1 MTSVPYG
8 YLSTVLLAGIVTALV
23 VLAPR
28 QPRVLGRISW
38 WASVLVSELTAWV
51 MLYLVASTVLLLAQ
65 DGVHG
70 VAAAVGVAV
79 AALLLGVLGREMAL
93 SARAGAVIRA
103 GLADEAG
110 RTDPPSSASAVPL
123 AELARSLLFPR
134 PWSSGVRRLRGVSYG
149 PLAHQLMDVYTAEP
163 TAGPGP
169 VLVQL
174 HGGGFVG
181 GRRSKESLG
190 LLYQLAREGWVCVS
204 ADYRLGRS
212 PADGHPQH
220 LVDVK
225 QLIAWLRGDGQRV
238 GADPATIVL
247 VGTSAG
253 AHLSAMAALT
263 AGDPRYQPG
272 FESADTSISG
282 WVGLAGYYGPLTTE
296 PGAATSPF
304 EHLDGAAP
312 APGLVLHGSRDTQT
326 SPDDAQ
332 QLSVRLRDR
341 SASCA
346 FALLPGANHTFD
358 LLDSVR
364 FRLVRE
370 ATATFCRSLAARAR
384 DDPARSEPP
393 TGDGRGPP

>member
-1 MTSVPYG
+1 VAVVPYG

-28 QPRVLGRISW
+28 QPRVLGRFSW
-38 WASVLVSELTAWV
+38 WASLLVSELTVWV

-65 DGVHG
+65 HGVHG
-70 VAAAVGVAV
+70 VATAVGVAV
-79 AALLLGVLGREMAL
+79 AVLLLGVLGRELAL
-93 SARAGAVIRA
+93 SARVGAVARA
-103 GLADEAG
+103 ALADDGGPAL
-110 RTDPPSSASAVPL
+110 ASAVPL
-123 AELARSLLFPR
+123 GEWVRSLLFPR
-134 PWSSGVRRLRGVSYG
+134 PSSSGLRRVREVGYG
-149 PLAHQLMDVYTAEP
+149 PLPHQLMDVYTAEP
-163 TAGPGP
+163 RAAPGP

-204 ADYRLGRS
+204 ADYLLGRS

-220 LVDVK
+220 LIDVK
-225 QLIAWLRGDGQRV
+225 QLIAWLRSEGQSI
-238 GADPATIVL
+238 GADPITIVL

-282 WVGLAGYYGPLTTE
+282 WVGLAGYYGPLTAE

-304 EHLDGAAP
+304 EHLDDAPP
-312 APGLVLHGSRDTQT
+312 APGLVVHGSRDTQT
-326 SPDDAQ
+326 SPDDARR
-332 QLSVRLRDR
+332 LVHELRDR

-370 ATATFCRSLAARAR
+370 ATATFCRSVTVRAR
-384 DDPARSEPP
+384 DDPARSEPEPP
-393 TGDGRGPP
+393 TGDGRAPP